1 MTIVTGANGFI
12 GSAMVWELNRA
23 GIPVLAAVDTISREE
38 RPLTLQ
44 KRKFDRF
51 LLKDELWDFLNL
63 PSTIANCQWIVH
75 MGANSST
82 TETNWEHLYENNQ
95 LYTQRLFEWCTR
107 HNKSLIYASSAAT
120 YGAGELGFSDAT
132 DSEQLRPLNLYGESK
147 VRFDRW
153 ATQQA
158 QTPKHWYGLKF
169 FNVFGPNEYHKASML
184 SVPYKSYF
192 QIRDEGKLRLFKS
205 YRDDYRDGDQ
215 KRDFIYVKEVTGWM
229 LELMQKTPAS
239 GVYNMGTGHAR
250 SWNDVALA
258 GFAAM
263 ERKPQIEYVEMPK
276 NLVNQYQYFT
286 QADMGKWARNGLSP
300 SRWPLEVAMKDY
312 LQNYLSRPDHYL

>member
-1 MTIVTGANGFI
+1 MLIVTGANGFI
-12 GSAMVWELNRA
+12 GSAMIWEMNQA
-23 GIPVLAAVDTISREE
+23 GLPVMAAVDTISRDE

-51 LLKDELWDFLNL
+51 LLKDELWDFLNS

-82 TETNWEHLYENNQ
+82 TETNWDHLYENNQ
-95 LYTQRLFEWCTR
+95 LYTQRIFEWCSQ

-120 YGAGELGFSDAT
+120 YGSGELGFSDAT
-132 DSEQLRPLNLYGESK
+132 DAEQLRPLNLYGESK

-153 ATQQA
+153 AVQQKS
-158 QTPKHWYGLKF
+158 TPKNWYGLKF
-169 FNVFGPNEYHKASML
+169 FNVYGPNEYHKGPML

-192 QIRDEGKLRLFKS
+192 QIRDEGKLQLFKS
-205 YRDDYRDGDQ
+205 YRNDYGDGDQ

-229 LELMQKTPAS
+229 LELIKKTPAS
-239 GVYNMGTGHAR
+239 GVYNMGTGNAR
-250 SWNDVALA
+250 SWNDVARA

-263 ERKPQIEYVEMPK
+263 GKAANIEYVEMPK
-276 NLVNQYQYFT
+276 NLINQYQYFT
-286 QADMGKWARNGLSP
+286 EADMQKWQKAGLSP
-300 SRWPLEVAMKDY
+300 SRWPLEVAIKDY
-312 LQNYLSRPDHYL
+312 LQNYLSKPDPYL